1 MVLQVFSFGFPSNMY
16 LVVRMTE
23 AGVKGGKNFL
33 YGKASE
39 PCSVKYCLTNWILS
53 VFPHLW
59 FKKCIEASKIKASIM
74 SINHLRKNWQR
85 TLRVLEWLILNTI
98 MNVTSHTL
106 LQCVSVARQQTFYSR
121 RLYLFRQLI
130 FFFFHAFHSCTRMF
144 QQISHS
150 CAMGWGR

>member
-1 MVLQVFSFGFPSNMY
+1 MHYGNSNLVIEKFCLAMVLQVFSFGFPSNMY

-74 SINHLRKNWQR
+74 SIDHFEKELAKN
-85 TLRVLEWLILNTI
+85 TEGVGMVDIEYNYEC
-98 MNVTSHTL
+98 NFPHFASVC
-106 LQCVSVARQQTFYSR
+106 QC
-121 RLYLFRQLI
+121 
-130 FFFFHAFHSCTRMF
+130 C
-144 QQISHS
+144 
-150 CAMGWGR
+150 

>member
-1 MVLQVFSFGFPSNMY
+1 MVLQVFSFGFPSNMC

-74 SINHLRKNWQR
+74 SINHFEKELAKN
-85 TLRVLEWLILNTI
+85 TEGVGMVDIEYNYEC
-98 MNVTSHTL
+98 NFPHFASVC
-106 LQCVSVARQQTFYSR
+106 QC
-121 RLYLFRQLI
+121 
-130 FFFFHAFHSCTRMF
+130 C
-144 QQISHS
+144 
-150 CAMGWGR
+150 

>member
-1 MVLQVFSFGFPSNMY
+1 MY

-59 FKKCIEASKIKASIM
+59 FKKCIEAINQCLSI
-74 SINHLRKNWQR
+74 ILRKNWQR

-98 MNVTSHTL
+98 MNVTSHT
-106 LQCVSVARQQTFYSR
+106 
-121 RLYLFRQLI
+121 
-130 FFFFHAFHSCTRMF
+130 
-144 QQISHS
+144 
-150 CAMGWGR
+150 